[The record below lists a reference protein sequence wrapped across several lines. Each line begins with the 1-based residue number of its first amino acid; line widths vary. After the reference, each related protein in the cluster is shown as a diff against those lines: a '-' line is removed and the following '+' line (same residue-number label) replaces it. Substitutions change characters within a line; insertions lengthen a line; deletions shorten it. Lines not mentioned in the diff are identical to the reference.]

1 MELRHLR
8 YFLAVAEHLHF
19 GRAAEALG
27 IRQPPLSQQIRALE
41 EELGVPLFERSSRH
55 VALTAAG
62 EAFRDHARQS
72 LAHAEAARQAA
83 RRVGRGD
90 TGEVALGY
98 VGSATLT
105 LLPQILRRF
114 RDRYPDVTLTLRELT
129 TTEQARALRAGNL
142 DVGLLRP
149 PLADAD
155 AEALRVEPVGAE
167 RLIAALPAGHPL
179 AHRRTL
185 NVRDLAGQPFV
196 LSPRELGPG
205 LHDQILDYCRRA
217 GFTPRVTQEAVQMQS
232 IVALVG
238 GGLGVSLVPASVSRL
253 RRADVVYRPLR
264 PATRVVHLAA
274 ARRHSDGRPTTTNLM
289 ALTRDL
295 ANARLPAT

>member
-62 EAFRDHARQS
+62 EAFRDDARLS
-72 LAHAEAARQAA
+72 LAHAEAARLAA

-114 RDRYPDVTLTLRELT
+114 RDRYPDVALALRELT

-253 RRADVVYRPLR
+253 RRADVVYRPLQ

-274 ARRHSDGRPTTTNLM
+274 ARRHSDGRPTTINLM

-295 ANARLPAT
+295 ANARLPAA